1 MKVAHFAAYTP
12 HAAGQYGT
20 VRDLVLAEQAKGID
34 AGFVNCG
41 LGKGGKAV
49 SKAISTN
56 NGMQVHDD
64 RWALDADI
72 IVRHTCLTGRIEHSG
87 KPIVM
92 CLHGRPE
99 SSWMIE
105 FLDVM
110 QCFRLVITKA
120 KEHNYVAGVTFWDE
134 FLPIWKMYMPDFDLH
149 YVPAT
154 VDTDFNNPEGK
165 KHDFGKWSGSPNIV
179 VADKFRHDISPF
191 NVMMAA
197 ARFKDEMCPTAKLHC
212 YGIPVDKGKGE
223 FLAKGLK
230 NNGCLGQ
237 AHSTVANL
245 DEIFRSAD
253 MLITPHVI
261 ATRVIREAL
270 ASGLPVVAGTG
281 CKYTEFT
288 ADSRDVEGFA
298 KEIKRCWDIINGN
311 EKYRQEA
318 REVAKREFN
327 CGQAADGMIKVFE
340 KVLSKETARSP
351 EQKNVVHIVNAFVK
365 KHKYERYLEIGVYRR
380 KVYSNVA
387 CKDKTSVDPLCDS
400 DYHMMSDE
408 FFANL
413 KESIK
418 YDLIFIDGNHMED
431 FADRDIKNS
440 LDHLAE
446 GGTILVH
453 DCNPKTEF
461 MQREYV
467 EGMPPPWSGQVW
479 RSFVNIKLRRN
490 DLEMYVID
498 FDTGIGVIRRG
509 QTDPIEDMIIF
520 SDISYDFFDK
530 HRKRLLSL
538 LTVEEWV
545 DKMKEVTDAQ

>member
-12 HAAGQYGT
+12 HAAGLYGT

-41 LGKGGKAV
+41 LGEGGKAV
-49 SKAISTN
+49 SKAVPTN
-56 NGMQVHDD
+56 NCMQVHDD

-99 SSWMIE
+99 SSFMIE

-120 KEHNYVAGVTFWDE
+120 KERNYVAGVTFWDE
-134 FLPIWKMYMPDFDLH
+134 FLPIWKMYMPDLDLH

-154 VDTDFNNPEGK
+154 VDTDFYNPKGK
-165 KHDFGKWSGSPNIV
+165 LYDFGKWSGSPNVI

-197 ARFKDEMCPTAKLHC
+197 ARFKEMCPMAKLHC
-212 YGIPVDKGKGE
+212 YGLPVDKKKGE
-223 FLAKGLK
+223 FLVGGLNK
-230 NNGCLGQ
+230 VGCLGQ
-237 AHSTVANL
+237 AHATVTNL
-245 DEIFRSAD
+245 DEIYRSAD
-253 MLITPHVI
+253 ILITPHTI

-270 ASGLPVVAGTG
+270 ASGLPIVAGTG

-288 ADSRDVEGFA
+288 ADSRDVDGFA
-298 KEIKRCWDIINGN
+298 REIKRCWDTINGN

-318 REVAKREFN
+318 RDVAKREFN
-327 CGQAADGMIKVFE
+327 YDQAADGMIKVFE
-340 KVLSKETARSP
+340 KVLSKRDVAKCP
-351 EQKNVVHIVNAFVK
+351 APKHVAHVVNAYAE
-365 KHKYERYLEIGVYRR
+365 KYRYKSYLEIGVY
-380 KVYSNVA
+380 KGNVFNNVV
-387 CKDKTSVDPLCDS
+387 CKQKTSVDPICDS
-400 DYHMMSDE
+400 MYHMTSDE
-408 FFANL
+408 FFMNL
-413 KESIK
+413 KEDVK
-418 YDLIFIDGNHMED
+418 YDLIFIDGNHMEE

-461 MQREYV
+461 LQRKYV

-479 RSFVNIKLRRN
+479 RAFANVKLRRN

-509 QTDPIEDMIIF
+509 QSDPIEDMVIYSQIT
-520 SDISYDFFDK
+520 YEFFDE
-530 HRKRLLSL
+530 HREKLMNLIP
-538 LTVEEWV
+538 VEEWLS
-545 DKMKEVTDAQ
+545 KMGSE

>member
-12 HAAGQYGT
+12 YAAGQYGT
-20 VRDLVLAEQAKGID
+20 VRDLVLAERARGID

-41 LGKGGKAV
+41 LGKDGKAV
-49 SKAISTN
+49 SNAVSTN
-56 NGMQVHDD
+56 NGMQVYDD

-99 SSWMIE
+99 SSWMID

-110 QCFRLVITKA
+110 GCFRLVVTKA
-120 KEHNYVAGVTFWDE
+120 EERNYVAGVTFWE
-134 FLPIWKMYMPDFDLH
+134 EYLPIWKMYMPKFDLH
-149 YVPAT
+149 YVPST
-154 VDTDFNNPEGK
+154 VDTEFYKPEGK

-197 ARFKDEMCPTAKLHC
+197 ARFKEMCPTAKLHC
-212 YGIPVDKGKGE
+212 YGLPPKKGE
-223 FLAKGLK
+223 YLAKGLN

-237 AHSTVANL
+237 AHTTVKNL

-253 MLITPHVI
+253 MLITPHTI

-270 ASGLPVVAGTG
+270 ASGLPIVAGTG
-281 CKYTEFT
+281 CRYTPFT

-298 KEIKRCWDIINGN
+298 KEIKRCWDTIRGN
-311 EKYRQEA
+311 DKYRQEA
-318 REVAKREFN
+318 RETAEREFN
-327 CGQAADGMIKVFE
+327 LEQAADSMVKVFD
-340 KVLSKETARSP
+340 KVLAKKKTAAP
-351 EQKNVVHIVNAFVK
+351 KHVAHVVNTFVQKY
-365 KHKYERYLEIGVYRR
+365 KYENYMEIGVYKG
-380 KVYSNVA
+380 KVFNNVA
-387 CKDKTSVDPLCDS
+387 CKHRTSVDPVCDS
-400 DYHMMSDE
+400 AYHMISDS
-408 FFANL
+408 FFEGL
-413 KESIK
+413 KDDIR
-418 YDLIFIDGNHMED
+418 YDLIFIDGNHVED

-453 DCNPKTEF
+453 DCNPKTKF
-461 MQREYV
+461 LQREYV

-479 RSFVNIKLRRN
+479 RAFLNTKLRRN
-490 DLEMYVID
+490 DLQMYVID

-509 QTDPIEDMIIF
+509 QSDPIEDMVIF
-520 SDISYDFFDK
+520 SHITYEFFDE
-530 HRKRLLSL
+530 HRKKLLDLIS
-538 LTVEEWV
+538 VDEWLA
-545 DKMKEVTDAQ
+545 KMGGE